1 MRYGWQPTPYLW
13 QKLKPLARQMRHKPT
28 AAEMKLWQ
36 HVRNRQI
43 RGVKFRRQFAIG
55 RFITDFCSLQI
66 WLIIEV
72 DGASHDYTQEQDA
85 IWQEFL
91 ESCGFEVIRF
101 TNLEVLNTLNSVA
114 DVIEGVV
121 LRKLI
126 EIDEE

>member
-1 MRYGWQPTPYLW
+1 M
-13 QKLKPLARQMRHKPT
+13 
-28 AAEMKLWQ
+28 
-36 HVRNRQI
+36 
-43 RGVKFRRQFAIG
+43 
-55 RFITDFCSLQI
+55 
-66 WLIIEV
+66 
-72 DGASHDYTQEQDA
+72 QEQDA
-85 IWQEFL
+85 IRQEFL